1 MHAHLLLFVTFLL
14 VKDEPNGITRLNLG
28 KLVIGYTRKFALTD
42 PREALEYFYR
52 LK

>member
-1 MHAHLLLFVTFLL
+1 MCTHDSFPFSL

-28 KLVIGYTRKFALTD
+28 RLVIGYTRKFALTD